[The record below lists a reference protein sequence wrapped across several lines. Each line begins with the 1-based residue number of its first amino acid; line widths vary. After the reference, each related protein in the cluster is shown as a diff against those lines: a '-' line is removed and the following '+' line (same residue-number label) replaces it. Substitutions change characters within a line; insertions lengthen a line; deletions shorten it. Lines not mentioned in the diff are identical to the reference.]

1 MPIRLPHIDDISF
14 AIGFLLA
21 TFFWLIVN
29 ALQPIFR
36 QVREN
41 MRAKRAEAKEKVHTS
56 NALEERY
63 RRQLLQ
69 QAQRLH
75 LAESLF
81 SLDEIVIPPELLAP
95 PPRVEPGTPLY
106 LETIVSTTVPYMPA
120 WPELG
125 AVYNASTLSLSEALS
140 GNSDIV
146 LVGQTGMGKTVTLA
160 YLASRLARRD
170 SVPGLPEDT
179 IPFLIHV
186 ADLGLPLKKEDPLN
200 PIADFIAEKAS
211 IFDESRIPDFVH
223 KTFAEGRALLLM
235 DGTDELTPDGL
246 KEAVDFIKAIKRNY
260 PKTRMVTTSS
270 TEYLDGLVSL
280 NFIPIAMAAWSPT
293 QRRKF
298 TEKWGDLWTR
308 FIANETWTQNRPDQV
323 DPLLLNGWLMFDSGN
338 LTPLELTLRTWGAYA
353 GDTRGPRPMDAIE
366 THLHRLFPPNAPRE
380 AMELLALQVHLAA
393 EPIFDPRKARE
404 WIKSFEP
411 SENPPGDREETQ
423 NGGTKK
429 TQKKQA
435 PSLGLISKMADSG
448 LLVQHRGNRMS
459 FTHPIFG
466 GYLAGKGLVAYKPE
480 SFLEQ
485 PPWIGKYLAMQ
496 YFAAHG
502 DPTQLVSALLAKTDR
517 PLSRNLLTLSR
528 WLRDAPYQAPWRG
541 RVMAKL
547 AELLRTEGEP
557 LGLRGQ
563 AAAALV
569 QSGDPSSA
577 VLLRQLLT
585 ESSNELLQLVA
596 LGSGVL
602 QDAKAVKE
610 LSALLGTLSPPVRR
624 AASLALVNIGTSEAF
639 DAVAAV
645 LLHADEDSRRAAAE
659 ALANNP
665 VEGFSMLREGAVM
678 KDDLMVRR
686 AAAFGLARIHTA
698 WADELLTKMQ
708 VEDDQWAVR
717 NAAVEI
723 VENRLHLNPHVPKR
737 LPPPSESPWLIAFAG
752 KQGLGIS
759 PDKTPTD
766 LLLMALKSGTA
777 EERLGSLSYL
787 RMMPAEGVFGAL
799 YQAMYSGD
807 AEIREAVFIALYE
820 MAGRGFE
827 VPDPIQYGL
836 GV

>member
-308 FIANETWTQNRPDQV
+308 FIANET
-323 DPLLLNGWLMFDSGN
+323 
-338 LTPLELTLRTWGAYA
+338 
-353 GDTRGPRPMDAIE
+353 
-366 THLHRLFPPNAPRE
+366 
-380 AMELLALQVHLAA
+380 
-393 EPIFDPRKARE
+393 
-404 WIKSFEP
+404 
-411 SENPPGDREETQ
+411 
-423 NGGTKK
+423 
-429 TQKKQA
+429 
-435 PSLGLISKMADSG
+435 
-448 LLVQHRGNRMS
+448 
-459 FTHPIFG
+459 
-466 GYLAGKGLVAYKPE
+466 
-480 SFLEQ
+480 
-485 PPWIGKYLAMQ
+485 
-496 YFAAHG
+496 
-502 DPTQLVSALLAKTDR
+502 
-517 PLSRNLLTLSR
+517 
-528 WLRDAPYQAPWRG
+528 
-541 RVMAKL
+541 
-547 AELLRTEGEP
+547 
-557 LGLRGQ
+557 
-563 AAAALV
+563 
-569 QSGDPSSA
+569 
-577 VLLRQLLT
+577 
-585 ESSNELLQLVA
+585 
-596 LGSGVL
+596 
-602 QDAKAVKE
+602 
-610 LSALLGTLSPPVRR
+610 
-624 AASLALVNIGTSEAF
+624 
-639 DAVAAV
+639 
-645 LLHADEDSRRAAAE
+645 
-659 ALANNP
+659 
-665 VEGFSMLREGAVM
+665 
-678 KDDLMVRR
+678 
-686 AAAFGLARIHTA
+686 
-698 WADELLTKMQ
+698 
-708 VEDDQWAVR
+708 
-717 NAAVEI
+717 
-723 VENRLHLNPHVPKR
+723 
-737 LPPPSESPWLIAFAG
+737 
-752 KQGLGIS
+752 
-759 PDKTPTD
+759 
-766 LLLMALKSGTA
+766 
-777 EERLGSLSYL
+777 
-787 RMMPAEGVFGAL
+787 
-799 YQAMYSGD
+799 
-807 AEIREAVFIALYE
+807 
-820 MAGRGFE
+820 
-827 VPDPIQYGL
+827 
-836 GV
+836 